1 MRIER
6 KPVPEPSSTQGGH
19 WNELDELEGGGRG
32 RRISGLWRI

>member
-19 WNELDELEGGGRG
+19 WNELDKLDGGG